1 VRSSR
6 RQLSAL
12 LLTAVLWSGAATAQ
26 EASSAAA
33 AGPGTAAEDLAHF
46 RPERRAAQ
54 AAHEQA
60 LRDAVEPQRLRA
72 WHDLLSSRPHVAGSA
87 GDLAVVEAL
96 GRELAAMGLE
106 VETQELWLY
115 LPRPVAAE
123 LAVVT
128 PERVELELQEEVL
141 AEDPYSGHPELT
153 FGWNAYSGSGE
164 VTAEVVYANQGT
176 KRDFAR
182 LTELGVDV
190 AGKIVVARYGG
201 NYRGYKEKFA
211 AGAGAA
217 GLVLYLDP
225 EDYGYVRGL
234 MWPEGGWANGSTI
247 QRGSLLTLPYPGDP
261 LTPFVAAVE
270 PPVPGGAPHAG
281 GGRLDPAGVDF
292 PTIPVQPVGWAA
304 AREILSRMGGPV
316 VPAEWQGGLP
326 FNYRLTGGP
335 DLRVHLR
342 VEQERR
348 LVRTYNVVATLAGER
363 LPEESVLVGSHH
375 DAWSFGAGDPNA
387 GSIVVMEAARVFAAA
402 ARQGRRPDR
411 SLIFAHWGAEEQG
424 IQGSVEWVEEHAAAL
439 AGGAVAYVNLD
450 MAAMGPR
457 FGAAATPS
465 LAPLVVAASRA
476 VESPVPGAGSVHAE
490 WSGRGDGGE
499 PQVHALGGGSDH
511 VGFYGHLGVP
521 SATLGGGGSPGVS
534 YHTNYEDLTWYRAV
548 VGDDYL
554 PARMVTQVAVTALS
568 RLAEAD
574 LLPLAPAGY
583 GAGAADRVR
592 AVAAKLSPAEEPAAA
607 RLEEL
612 AADAETIGRRFD
624 AATAALA
631 AGLAGGTLP
640 DAAVA
645 AANRALMAADR
656 AWISPRGL
664 TGRPWYRNLYAAP
677 DADSGYAPWV
687 LPELTRAAGAA
698 APGELGRAGG
708 RYREVLA
715 RLEALA
721 AELESLAAAPAPAI
735 DDHTATDA
743 KEE

>member
-1 VRSSR
+1 LSTSR

-12 LLTAVLWSGAATAQ
+12 LLIAVLWGGASWAQ
-26 EASSAAA
+26 EGSA
-33 AGPGTAAEDLAHF
+33 TVAEIPAVAPDDLAHF
-46 RPERRAAQ
+46 RPQRRAAQ
-54 AAHEQA
+54 AAYEQA
-60 LRDAVEPQRLRA
+60 LRDAVDPQRLRT

-96 GRELAAMGLE
+96 TRELRAMGLAVE
-106 VETQELWLY
+106 VQELWLY

-123 LAVVT
+123 LAVVA
-128 PERVELELQEEVL
+128 PEQVDLDLQEDVL
-141 AEDPYSGHPELT
+141 PEDPFSGHPELT
-153 FGWNAYSGSGE
+153 VGWNAYSGSGE

-182 LTELGVDV
+182 LAELGVDV

-201 NYRGYKEKFA
+201 NFRGYKEKFA
-211 AGAGAA
+211 ADAGAA

-234 MWPEGGWANGSTI
+234 MWPDGGWANGSTI

-270 PPVPGGAPHAG
+270 PPAAGGAPLSG
-281 GGRLDPAGVDF
+281 GGRLDPAAVDF
-292 PTIPVQPVGWAA
+292 PTLPVQPVGWAA
-304 AREILSRMGGPV
+304 AREILSRMTGPA

-326 FNYRLTGGP
+326 FNYRLTGGAN
-335 DLRVHLR
+335 LRVHLR

-348 LVRTYNVVATLAGER
+348 LVRTYNVVATLPGER
-363 LPEESVLVGSHH
+363 LPEEKVIVGSHH

-387 GSIVVMEAARVFAAA
+387 GSIVVMEAARVFAEAA
-402 ARQGRRPDR
+402 ARGRRPDR
-411 SLIFAHWGAEEQG
+411 SVVFAHWAAEEQG

-439 AGGAVAYVNLD
+439 SAGAVAYVNLD

-457 FGAAATPS
+457 FGASATPS

-499 PQVHALGGGSDH
+499 PEVHALGGGSDH

-521 SATLGGGGSPGVS
+521 SASMGGGGSPGVS
-534 YHTNYEDLTWYRAV
+534 YHTNYEDLAWYRAV
-548 VGDDYL
+548 VGEDYL
-554 PARMVTQVAVTALS
+554 PARMVTQVVVTVLS

-583 GAGAADRVR
+583 GTGAAEQVR
-592 AVAAKLSPAEEPAAA
+592 AVAAKLSPAEEPVAA

-624 AATAALA
+624 AASAALA
-631 AGLAGGTLP
+631 AALAGGTLP
-640 DAAVA
+640 AADLA

-656 AWISPRGL
+656 AWTSPDGL

-687 LPELTRAAGAA
+687 LPELTRVAEAA
-698 APGELGRAGG
+698 APFELGRARG

-721 AELESLAAAPAPAI
+721 AELESLAAAPAPDV
-735 DDHTATDA
+735 DDRTATDA